1 MTNYSHHN
9 AGTRATQERLGQPE
23 RREITGTDADGL
35 SPAKMNGSEA
45 FLALR
50 ADRETNSIQVIAVT
64 ASAMEDRKKML
75 AAGFDEMQTKSNHV
89 SDFLNAVEQ
98 VLEGRG

>member
-1 MTNYSHHN
+1 
-9 AGTRATQERLGQPE
+9 
-23 RREITGTDADGL
+23 
-35 SPAKMNGSEA
+35 MNGSEA

-98 VLEGRG
+98 VLKGAVKRL